1 MWHNILSAGSR
12 WQQLAI
18 MSSYLN
24 VSLLSLFLSIYC
36 LSLSV
41 ILSLC
46 ISLQRVHS
54 LYVLFRRLPLPL
66 SFFITFLVLCVNPP
80 QQMCLSAAEQRGNLW
95 VDSSKIEREKKLSK
109 NWDQKTI
116 SQRVTVRR
124 PQIPLQFIS
133 LKNLQIW
140 RSRRRSDR
148 VGRRSVD
155 NNL

>member
-54 LYVLFRRLPLPL
+54 LYVLFLRLPLPL

-80 QQMCLSAAEQRGNLW
+80 QQMCFFCCWTKRKPLSRQLQDWEGEKIVQKLGPKNYFATRYGATSSNPLTIHFIEKSSNL
-95 VDSSKIEREKKLSK
+95 
-109 NWDQKTI
+109 TI
-116 SQRVTVRR
+116 KEEEWSCR
-124 PQIPLQFIS
+124 
-133 LKNLQIW
+133 
-140 RSRRRSDR
+140 
-148 VGRRSVD
+148 
-155 NNL
+155 

>member
-54 LYVLFRRLPLPL
+54 LYVLFLRLPLPL

-95 VDSSKIEREKKLSK
+95 VDSSKIEREKNCPKTGTKKLFRNALRCDVLKSPYNSFHWK
-109 NWDQKTI
+109 IFKSDDQGGGVI
-116 SQRVTVRR
+116 V
-124 PQIPLQFIS
+124 
-133 LKNLQIW
+133 
-140 RSRRRSDR
+140 
-148 VGRRSVD
+148 
-155 NNL
+155 